1 MKPDI
6 DGLLNYY
13 VDQYYQEKIH
23 NTDGFARAGM
33 LQGLIWICQYFGI
46 SDDDLGE
53 ERWNK
58 IRGDK

>member
-1 MKPDI
+1 MKPNV
-6 DGLLNYY
+6 DGLLDYY
-13 VDQYYQEKIH
+13 TDEYYKEKIH
-23 NTDGFARAGM
+23 NTDGFTRSGM

-58 IRGDK
+58 IRGDE